1 MMTLLSIQVIPK
13 VLSGEPADVVDKI
26 IEYIQK
32 SGLKYEVGAMET
44 TIEGTLAQLLDL
56 VKAIHPLS
64 IEYGAER
71 VITNVKID
79 YRPDGITFSEK
90 LIKYR

>member
-13 VLSGEPADVVDKI
+13 VLQGEPAEVVDKI

-44 TIEGTLAQLLDL
+44 TIEGTLAQLLNL
-56 VKAIHPLS
+56 VQEIHPLS
-64 IEYGAER
+64 IECGAER
-71 VITNVKID
+71 VITNIKID
-79 YRPDGITFSEK
+79 YRPTGITFNEK